1 MAVTQQ
7 DLVGQPAEA
16 EAVEVSMTVQEELVV
31 VVVEVLVTQDQMLV
45 VRQTK
50 RPHILH
56 QAEHEL
62 STDMLD
68 KVVVVHTILMVVV
81 EVLGAVVIVVLPI
94 NETLL
99 ILVHLESLV
108 PLLVAEAVVTKTIQ
122 VLLAAVQAQVMA
134 GPVKPQVKQ
143 QQHRIQ
149 DQEVV
154 EEVHTICPEVLVLQ
168 DGLVFAM

>member
-1 MAVTQQ
+1 M
-7 DLVGQPAEA
+7 
-16 EAVEVSMTVQEELVV
+16 V

-94 NETLL
+94 NETFL

-108 PLLVAEAVVTKTIQ
+108 PLLVAEAVVTSLV

-168 DGLVFAM
+168 DG